1 MVTVFC
7 YTCFTVA
14 GEYFEAPPE
23 EGVIE
28 TPEVPASIPETA
40 ADAELKPDVAPT
52 AARCF

>member
-1 MVTVFC
+1 MVSVFR

-14 GEYFEAPPE
+14 GEYFEAPP

-40 ADAELKPDVAPT
+40 ADAGLKPDVAAA